1 MAFEI
6 VADCLR
12 LDIDWLLEICKGLS
26 EDLVISNNMHSN
38 LNDLKGCEELKK

>member
-12 LDIDWLLEICKGLS
+12 LDIDWLMEICKGLS
-26 EDLVISNNMHSN
+26 EGFIIFNNMHSN
-38 LNDLKGCEELKK
+38 LNDHKE